1 MVIIGVQN
9 TKGGATKS
17 TTSVNLARAY
27 QRAGLKV
34 ALGETDSQGTLR
46 EWFHDNEG
54 KNDDMPAVIQLSD
67 RDAII
72 KVRDNPDVAGID
84 LLIIDGVANGFREF
98 LAVSG
103 VADFIIVVA
112 QPSSAD
118 LKPIEEL
125 VDILEGRSAQ
135 AAFLLTRT
143 RKGDDFVD
151 EARRALTDAYQY
163 PVLKGTIRDL
173 KGFRTTFGAGQTVF
187 EYSDYKRGQ
196 DDVVAVAEEI
206 WNEHLTFDEVAHA

>member
-27 QRAGLKV
+27 QKAGMRV

-46 EWFHDNEG
+46 EWYHDNEG
-54 KNDDMPAVIQLSD
+54 KNADLPVVIQLD
-67 RDAII
+67 NRDAILDI
-72 KVRDNPDVAGID
+72 RENEAVSDVDIF
-84 LLIIDGVANGFREF
+84 IIDGVANGFREF
-98 LAVSG
+98 LAVSR
-103 VADFIIVVA
+103 VADFVVIVA

-125 VDILEGRSAQ
+125 VDILEGKSAK

-143 RKGDDFVD
+143 KKGDDSAD
-151 EARRALTDAYQY
+151 DARRALVEAYDY
-163 PVLKGTIRDL
+163 PVLENTIRDL

-196 DDVVAVAEEI
+196 DDVIAVAEEI
-206 WNEHLTFDEVAHA
+206 WNNHIELEEV